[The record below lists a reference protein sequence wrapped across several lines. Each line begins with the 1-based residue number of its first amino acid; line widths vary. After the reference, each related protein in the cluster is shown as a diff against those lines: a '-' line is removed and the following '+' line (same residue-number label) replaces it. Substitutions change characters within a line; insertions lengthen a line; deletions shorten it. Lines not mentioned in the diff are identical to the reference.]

1 MSVPAAFH
9 SVVPDVRRHG
19 HGLRTA
25 CARVLDRLAAS
36 PLDNTVLGAI
46 GAPLPAARPVPR
58 PDGLRARWHPAP
70 RPDGTSALEATWHAE
85 R

>member
-1 MSVPAAFH
+1 MSVLAAFH

-25 CARVLDRLAAS
+25 CVRVLDRLAAS
-36 PLDNTVLGAI
+36 PLDSTVLGAV
-46 GAPLPAARPVPR
+46 GAPRPSARADALRARRHPVAR
-58 PDGLRARWHPAP
+58 PDGSAGSDATR
-70 RPDGTSALEATWHAE
+70 RPG